1 MNGKYL
7 LDSNIVIDL
16 FRGDQRI
23 ISKINQIKEIKIP
36 IIVIGELYFGAYKSK
51 QISKRLEEIAQLK
64 ELVVI
69 LNVTKSTAKI
79 YGKIKDQLRSKGKPI
94 PENDIWIASIA
105 KEHNHILLT
114 KDNHFQNIDGI
125 LLEKM

>member
-16 FRGDQRI
+16 FRGDQRV

-51 QISKRLEEIAQLK
+51 QTSRRLEEIAQLE

-69 LNVTKSTAKI
+69 LNVTESTAKI